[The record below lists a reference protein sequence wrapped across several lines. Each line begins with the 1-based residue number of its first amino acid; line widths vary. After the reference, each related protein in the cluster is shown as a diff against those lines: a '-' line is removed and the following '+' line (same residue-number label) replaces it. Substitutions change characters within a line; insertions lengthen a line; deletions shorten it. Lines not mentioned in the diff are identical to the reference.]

1 MAAAAEQASR
11 PRSPRP
17 TAAAATAAN
26 EVTTA
31 MFAPDTAD
39 RWDRPVSTYAC
50 CSATDCR
57 ETSPS
62 TMPGMSPCE
71 AGPTFASTAA
81 ANVERTWSANAAN
94 PSGEP
99 STSTRPLSTNG
110 FTPGTEDSLATPR
123 ATTCA
128 PLTAPDGSS
137 CVKTGVVE
145 GLPGTR
151 TRTRK
156 APEDVCFGAPLI
168 VPTTSDAAADIPLRT
183 AAVAVAAAPS
193 PAVSSA

>member
-1 MAAAAEQASR
+1 M
-11 PRSPRP
+11 PRSPAP
-17 TAAAATAAN
+17 AAAATTAAA
-26 EVTTA
+26 VDTIA
-31 MFAPDTAD
+31 IFAPETAERCD
-39 RWDRPVSTYAC
+39 SPVSMYIC
-50 CSATDCR
+50 CSAGDCR
-57 ETSPS
+57 LTSPS
-62 TMPGMSPCE
+62 TIPGMSPCE

-81 ANVERTWSANAAN
+81 ANVERTWNANAAN
-94 PSGEP
+94 PSGGP

-110 FTPGTEDSLATPR
+110 FTPGTEDSLAAPR

-128 PLTAPDGSS
+128 PLTAPGGSS
-137 CVKTGVVE
+137 CVKTGVVA

-183 AAVAVAAAPS
+183 AAVAVAAAPN